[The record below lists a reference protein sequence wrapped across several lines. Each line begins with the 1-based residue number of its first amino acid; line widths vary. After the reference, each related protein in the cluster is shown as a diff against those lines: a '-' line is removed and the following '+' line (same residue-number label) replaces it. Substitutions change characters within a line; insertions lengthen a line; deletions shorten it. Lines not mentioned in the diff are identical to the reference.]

1 MTEVITTVRNA
12 TPLQVTV
19 VRGGPQGAPGEGVP
33 TGGSAGQYLRKT
45 SATDFDT
52 AWANIAVSE
61 VTGLQTALDGK
72 QPLDS
77 DLTAIAA
84 LSPTNDDVIQRKA
97 GAWTNRTMTQLKV
110 DLAIAISDV
119 TGLQSALDGK
129 AALVHTHAISDVTGL
144 QAALDGKQPL
154 NAILT
159 DLAGLTQATDTLPYF
174 DSATT
179 AATTALTAFARTI
192 LDDANAAAVI
202 ATLGLDAD
210 IATLSLPGSTTITAF
225 GASLVNDTN
234 AADAIA
240 TLGLDADIATFSLPA
255 TTTISAF
262 GATLV
267 DDADAATART
277 TLGLVAGGTGDVWV
291 EKAGD
296 SMTGSLGINKPT
308 PAVAL
313 HVVGDFQLDDADTPT
328 HGVRM
333 LTGGGEIIFEGH
345 STAMLFSMY
354 DGPGFAGTKR
364 DKLNLKVDENTSQL
378 LGDWEVSLEYF
389 GVAHHW
395 LGGGALNG
403 EARFNDDMLDADT
416 YIRGDTASDLF
427 KADAGLNAVQI
438 GTTTAGVI
446 ADFRAA
452 TIVFNEAAADID
464 IRFESD
470 TDPNNFFSD
479 GGGNKIGI
487 GTAAPADKLHVI
499 GNFRFADAAT
509 ATKSM
514 RFRVDGG
521 DVDVEAAGKSIFWS
535 VWTAA
540 DYTGTQRNKMVMN
553 SDSDVV
559 QAIRVWEFKDAPFG
573 ATNARINGTDGDA
586 IFVDL
591 EINGDLNHDGAGVG
605 FYGTAPVAQQTGV
618 AVSAAGVHGA
628 LVNLGLITA

>member
-1 MTEVITTVRNA
+1 MPN
-12 TPLQVTV
+12 
-19 VRGGPQGAPGEGVP
+19 P
-33 TGGSAGQYLRKT
+33 TA
-45 SATDFDT
+45 DFP
-52 AWANIAVSE
+52 
-61 VTGLQTALDGK
+61 TALHERVDISVLGDDALGATEPDHIEVHGK
-72 QPLDS
+72 IENELYELGRKIGLGS
-77 DLTAIAA
+77 DVAANGQALFGNGAGTSEWRAIAQADVSGLVTA
-84 LSPTNDDVIQRKA
+84 LGNK
-97 GAWTNRTMTQLKV
+97 
-110 DLAIAISDV
+110 SDV
-119 TGLQSALDGK
+119 G
-129 AALVHTHAISDVTGL
+129 HTHVIADVTGL
-144 QAALDGKQPL
+144 QAALDAKQPL
-154 NAILT
+154 DATLT
-159 DLAGLTQATDTLPYF
+159 ALAGL
-174 DSATT
+174 ST
-179 AATTALTAFARTI
+179 AADKLAYFTGIDTAALTDFTAVARAL
-192 LDDANAAAVI
+192 LDDTTVAAQ
-202 ATLGLDAD
+202 
-210 IATLSLPGSTTITAF
+210 
-225 GASLVNDTN
+225 
-234 AADAIA
+234 
-240 TLGLDADIATFSLPA
+240 
-255 TTTISAF
+255 
-262 GATLV
+262 
-267 DDADAATART
+267 RT
-277 TLGLVAGGTGDVWV
+277 TLGLVAGGTGDIWV

-313 HVVGDFQLDDADTPT
+313 HVVSAIQIDDADTAIK
-328 HGVRM
+328 GMRI
-333 LTGGGEIIFEGH
+333 LTAGGEIVFEGH

-378 LGDWEVSLEYF
+378 LGDWEVSFEYF
-389 GVAHHW
+389 GPAHHW
-395 LGGGALNG
+395 LGSGHLNG

-427 KADAGLNAVQI
+427 KADAGLDAIQI
-438 GTTTAGVI
+438 GTTVAGVI

-452 TIVFNEAAADID
+452 VIVFNEAGADMD

-499 GNFRFADAAT
+499 GNFRFADAAV

-521 DVDVEAAGKSIFWS
+521 DVDVEAGGKSIFWS

-591 EINGDLNHDGAGVG
+591 EINGDLDHDGAGVG
-605 FYGTAPVAQQTGV
+605 FYGTAPVAKQTGV
-618 AVSAAGVHGA
+618 AVSAAGIHAA
-628 LVNLGLITA
+628 LVNLGLIAA